1 MCVHCVNNT
10 KRRPPFLRQLE
21 ASLCADM
28 ILRRTARLTTPT
40 ARGIVHVPVLAAMA
54 KLGGLTALKKV
65 ALSKV
70 LQRVGPE
77 KAIRDLR
84 ELNGRLRQSSE
95 RVPHS
100 AHLADAADQS
110 LAALERSLQAVK
122 GEERVQRLW
131 AWYTSLEKKNPTL
144 ADAVL
149 KTYLEVLPG
158 MRWANLVLKG
168 TPPPQ
173 DASSSGSSE
182 AVSSGG
188 GARPLSDLAAGTS
201 ARPLERAAV
210 GSDEHA
216 ATMLQHMRRSHP
228 QVFSNYHVIL
238 VPREDEVA
246 RTAQRAAEHSAE
258 HTDTSSTA
266 ERTSEERSA
275 AEAGEAQTPKH
286 GSDQC
291 R

>member
-1 MCVHCVNNT
+1 MW
-10 KRRPPFLRQLE
+10 RQLGT
-21 ASLCADM
+21 SLCAEM

-40 ARGIVHVPVLAAMA
+40 ARGIVHVPALAAMA

-84 ELNGRLRQSSE
+84 ELNSRLRQSSE

-100 AHLADAADQS
+100 AQLADAADQS

-158 MRWANLVLKG
+158 MRWANVVLKG

-182 AVSSGG
+182 AVSSDS
-188 GARPLSDLAAGTS
+188 ARPLSDLAAGTS
-201 ARPLERAAV
+201 ASPLEQAAV

-216 ATMLQHMRRSHP
+216 AALLQHMRRSHP
-228 QVFSNYHVIL
+228 EVFSKYHVIL

-246 RTAQRAAEHSAE
+246 RTAERAAEHSAE

-275 AEAGEAQTPKH
+275 GRGGQGANAEAQQPPMT
-286 GSDQC
+286 
-291 R
+291 